1 MTEAENE
8 DILVTHAIESRE
20 YGTRM
25 RFPADP
31 DTTRRLQNLRLD
43 VDSPIPWWRR
53 LLRWVFRI

>member
-1 MTEAENE
+1 MTEEIPE
-8 DILVTHAIESRE
+8 HVQITHAIESRDN
-20 YGTRM
+20 GTRM
-25 RFPADP
+25 RFPVDP